1 MAKQKATSK
10 QRKEIATLTRRA
22 NRRIERA
29 TPGQRNYLE
38 SFVRRITGGQSKFS
52 AASAKL
58 SEREAEKKLQE
69 LRTFLG
75 PEDKPVETTTRK
87 GWERLKNKG
96 VETAGATWRNKLG
109 YSITDEELAV
119 ILQQEDIRTTK
130 DLYRAVNLVEAR
142 KEKLGDEWDGTEKQ
156 IGEAI
161 ALKYHYKA
169 ALKRG
174 LKAKEARQKREAA
187 ELQNGEDIDF

>member
-1 MAKQKATSK
+1 MAKKVTDA
-10 QRKEIATLTRRA
+10 QRSEIALLTRRA

-38 SFVRRITGGQSKFS
+38 SFVRKITGGESKFS

-58 SEREAEKKLQE
+58 TEREAAQKIAH

-75 PEDKPVETTTRK
+75 SDDKPVATTTRK
-87 GWERLKNKG
+87 GWEALKLKG
-96 VETAGATWRNKLG
+96 VETAGRTWRDKLG
-109 YSITDEELAV
+109 YSITDEELAI
-119 ILQQEDIRTTK
+119 ILQQEDIKSTK
-130 DLYRAVNLVEAR
+130 DLYTAVNLVEAR
-142 KEKLGDEWDGTEKQ
+142 KEKLGDAWEGIADQ
-156 IGEAI
+156 IVKAI

-187 ELQNGEDIDF
+187 GLQNGDDIDF

>member
-1 MAKQKATSK
+1 MATSE
-10 QRKEIATLTRRA
+10 QRRQIALLTRRA
-22 NRRIERA
+22 NRRMERA
-29 TPGQRNYLE
+29 TPGQRSYLE
-38 SFVRRITGGQSKFS
+38 SAVRRITGGESKFS

-58 SEREAEKKLQE
+58 TERQAAAKLKQLE
-69 LRTFLG
+69 TFLSA
-75 PEDKPVETTTRK
+75 ESSYRR
-87 GWERLKNKG
+87 GWERMKNKG

-119 ILQQEDIRTTK
+119 ILQQEDIKTTR

-142 KEKLGDEWDGTEKQ
+142 KAKLGDEWEGSEDQ
-156 IGEAI
+156 IAEAI

-174 LKAKEARQKREAA
+174 LQAKEARQRREALG
-187 ELQNGEDIDF
+187 LQNGDDIDF